1 MTVIRREFRK
11 MAGCTFAEC
20 IQSLRDGRAY
30 RFYTAGMAGYFY
42 KAPHPEDPVQTT
54 LDGAVSAITHWH
66 KSLSVPIPP
75 VLMLHVVSK
84 LLISVDKVACA
95 ARGEASVPSN
105 VGAITEAAPVMKLC
119 EMN

>member
-75 VLMLHVVSK
+75 VLMLHEFDDDAQWTIELAACHP
-84 LLISVDKVACA
+84 LLEK
-95 ARGEASVPSN
+95 
-105 VGAITEAAPVMKLC
+105 K
-119 EMN
+119 